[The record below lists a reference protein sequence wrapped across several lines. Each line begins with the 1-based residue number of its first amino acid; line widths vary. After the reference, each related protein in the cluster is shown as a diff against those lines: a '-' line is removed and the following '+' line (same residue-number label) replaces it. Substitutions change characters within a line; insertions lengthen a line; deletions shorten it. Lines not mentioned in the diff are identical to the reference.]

1 MKLWRISRRTSR
13 SPARALES
21 GPITGRRHR
30 TSIAGRGTR
39 LSDSGN
45 VEHLVT
51 ASIPP
56 PSTARF
62 SSLSLSLTKRFAIVS
77 FGILLTGML
86 IIGWWVTK
94 EIEEGVLYRT
104 GVVTASFVSS
114 TVAPQLTGLSRHG
127 SITEDSMRNLDALLT
142 ETELGQRIV
151 SFKIWSPS
159 GTILF
164 STDRDL
170 VGREYEIGP
179 HLSAAL
185 RGQTVS
191 KISGLNEPEN
201 EFERLRFAEL
211 QETYTPLREQGS
223 GDIIGVVEFYERT
236 GQLREELRDARV
248 QTWLIVGGATVLL
261 YIILVGMVSRASQ
274 TITLQRREL
283 IRAETQN
290 ELARIKDRFVSG
302 VSHEL
307 RTPLGIIR
315 GYASTLLR
323 KDVTIDSETGQE
335 FLQIIGDES
344 ENLERMIED
353 LLDTSRIQAGTLAI
367 RPRATELQSLVEGA
381 LERTRP
387 LLEKSG
393 HKANIRHVSGDGT
406 VLADPGRIEQ
416 VLFNLLDNSSRYS
429 SAGSPIQIRTEL
441 QQDFALISVIDHGEG
456 IPADQLKEIFE
467 PFHRGDTEA
476 TSRTRG
482 TGLGLAVS
490 MAIIDAHGGRIWAE
504 SRPGLGTT
512 ISFTLPVSDP
522 DDDDL
527 AGLPSDGIGD

>member
-1 MKLWRISRRTSR
+1 MKLWKTSKRTIQGPASAPGSGPVTNQRRR
-13 SPARALES
+13 SP
-21 GPITGRRHR
+21 
-30 TSIAGRGTR
+30 IAGRGTR

-51 ASIPP
+51 ASIPQP
-56 PSTARF
+56 FATPF
-62 SSLSLSLTKRFAIVS
+62 PHLSLTKRFAIVS

-86 IIGWWVTK
+86 ILGWWVTK
-94 EIEEGVLYRT
+94 KIEEGVLHRT

-114 TVAPQLTGLSRHG
+114 TIAPQLADPSRQG
-127 SITEDSMRNLDALLT
+127 SITEDSMRSLDALLT

-164 STDRDL
+164 SPDRDL

-179 HLSAAL
+179 DLSAAL

-191 KISGLNEPEN
+191 KISGLDEPEN
-201 EFERLRFAEL
+201 EFERLRFTEL

-236 GQLREELRDARV
+236 GPLRDELRNARG

-261 YIILVGMVSRASQ
+261 YIILVGMVGRASQ

-283 IRAETQN
+283 TRAEAQN
-290 ELARIKDRFVSG
+290 ELDRIKDQFVSG

-307 RTPLGIIR
+307 RTPLGFIR

-335 FLQIIGDES
+335 FLQIISDES
-344 ENLERMIED
+344 ENLGRMIED
-353 LLDTSRIQAGTLAI
+353 LLDTSRIQEGSLAV
-367 RPRATELQSLVEGA
+367 RPTQTGLRDLVNSA
-381 LERTRP
+381 LERARL

-393 HKANIRHVSGDGT
+393 HNVTIRHISGDAI

-416 VLFNLLDNSSRYS
+416 VLFNLVDNSIRYS
-429 SAGSPIQIRTEL
+429 SSGSPILVRTEL
-441 QQDFALISVIDHGEG
+441 REEFALISVIDHGEG
-456 IPADQLKEIFE
+456 IPADQLEEIFE
-467 PFHRGDTEA
+467 PFQRGDTAA

-490 MAIIDAHGGRIWAE
+490 RAIIDAHGGRIWAE
-504 SRPGLGTT
+504 STPGRGATV
-512 ISFTLPVSDP
+512 SFTLPISDLG
-522 DDDDL
+522 DDNL
-527 AGLPSDGIGD
+527 PGLPSDGIGG